1 MNGKKTDLPIRI
13 NCARRAIIVQN
24 QASAC
29 LMTGTDKLNSGYGNG
44 DCTLLD
50 FKNHFFAVSD
60 SSDRWPTASRNFLS
74 RLTRGLDKAP
84 SPPQKKDDWLAL
96 TNAAYARQEYIH
108 RATFSG
114 VAISRK
120 NGNMVATIIH
130 GGDSLVLI
138 VDIKTKQV
146 KFQTDANMNF
156 VGRIKSLSEVINI
169 PLENDNERIIMASD
183 GLADVAR
190 IAKYPLEEMCLTSA
204 SKYPVNEVPEQLNQ
218 FFKRQDLSMQHDDIA
233 VIAIN
238 PFQVED
244 NKKIRLL
251 MGGTTAI
258 EEKRYWAELRDEK
271 IPDEWLSP
279 EKLNSSRHSE
289 AVKAAK
295 ITSF

>member
-1 MNGKKTDLPIRI
+1 MVKKTDLPIRI
-13 NCARRAIIVQN
+13 NCAKRAIIVQN
-24 QASAC
+24 QVSAC
-29 LMTGTDKLNSGYGNG
+29 LMTGTDKLQSGYGNG
-44 DCTLLD
+44 DCILLD
-50 FKNHFFAVSD
+50 YKNHFFAVSD
-60 SSDRWPTASRNFLS
+60 SSDRWPTASRDFLT
-74 RLTRGLDKAP
+74 RLTSGLDQETAP
-84 SPPQKKDDWLAL
+84 PVQKDDWLTL

-108 RATFSG
+108 RATFTG

-120 NGNMVATIIH
+120 KENLVATIIH

-169 PLENDNERIIMASD
+169 PLENDNERIIIASD

-204 SKYPVNEVPEQLNQ
+204 SKFPVNEVPEQLNR
-218 FFKRQDLSMQHDDIA
+218 FLKHQDHSMQHDDLA
-233 VIAIN
+233 VVAIN
-238 PFQVED
+238 PFQIKG
-244 NKKIRLL
+244 NRKIRFL
-251 MGGTTAI
+251 MGGTTAG

-279 EKLNSSRHSE
+279 EGIINSDHSE
-289 AVKAAK
+289 AANSAK